1 MANDCGDDDGLVD
14 DDDSTDDDLATADML
29 ADVIDVE
36 TQKRLWVRT
45 IVPVLQ
51 LATPDVDA
59 DDRIVA
65 AFIRTRVAALERVA
79 RILRSDMIDD

>member
-59 DDRIVA
+59 DDR
-65 AFIRTRVAALERVA
+65 TRVAALERVA